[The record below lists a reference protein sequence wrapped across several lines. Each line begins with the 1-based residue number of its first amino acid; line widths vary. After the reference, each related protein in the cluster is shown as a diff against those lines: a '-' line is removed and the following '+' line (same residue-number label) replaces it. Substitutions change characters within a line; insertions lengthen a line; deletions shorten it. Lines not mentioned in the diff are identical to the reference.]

1 LNGLLSLDCWIF
13 SIIIQPTSNIVGFL
27 VFIMKNTT
35 ILPCNLSTFVH
46 NIFGIQSN
54 QLFMNMALGIRIDRI
69 PIVKKITELLFD

>member
-1 LNGLLSLDCWIF
+1 
-13 SIIIQPTSNIVGFL
+13 
-27 VFIMKNTT
+27 MKNTT